1 MGIHH
6 LGIFGVHPIDSDG
19 WPETRW
25 TWGPRILMRNVTFL
39 VWLRRNLGSLGTIGL
54 ESVHGPN
61 FRFQVTHFWATHIL
75 ASDFRCLCFF
85 CHDREN
91 FLLRDTCSNMRFYL
105 WGGKSFVEHLTS
117 CVGILEFSTFTMF
130 FLRCS
135 LPFTLTQKCPSILM
149 AFLKN
154 RLKVSFDSRKRVLC
168 HFQFCDLIDGYF
180 FQFF

>member
-1 MGIHH
+1 MFYQHCIPLNIKCVVH
-6 LGIFGVHPIDSDG
+6 LPTLMQEKTSTVHGWVNILLFPWGSIIWEIFGVHPIDSDG

-61 FRFQVTHFWATHIL
+61 FRFLVTHFWATHIWHQI
-75 ASDFRCLCFF
+75 FVVCVFF

-91 FLLRDTCSNMRFYL
+91 FLLLDTCSNMRFYL

-130 FLRCS
+130 F
-135 LPFTLTQKCPSILM
+135 F
-149 AFLKN
+149 
-154 RLKVSFDSRKRVLC
+154 
-168 HFQFCDLIDGYF
+168 
-180 FQFF
+180 